1 MTATKKQQQDE
12 ELDRALEDSFPASDP
27 PAMTQPTKSVG
38 APKDKKTPPLF
49 NRLYLARRQTSPQVA
64 RLLNLIVDSFRGV
77 RYGVFNATRY

>member
-38 APKDKKTPPLF
+38 APKDKKTPKDEAP
-49 NRLYLARRQTSPQVA
+49 RRQKEEKDTGADQ
-64 RLLNLIVDSFRGV
+64 RG
-77 RYGVFNATRY
+77 G